1 MAEANFFAKMYLQF
15 FDTFFLNIINIK
27 ILQLSTIAS
36 EQLRVIKILLELVIK
51 LQGTILKYSINRKI
65 NL

>member
-1 MAEANFFAKMYLQF
+1 MYLQF

>member
-1 MAEANFFAKMYLQF
+1 MK
-15 FDTFFLNIINIK
+15 
-27 ILQLSTIAS
+27 
-36 EQLRVIKILLELVIK
+36 QLRVIKILLELVIK

>member
-1 MAEANFFAKMYLQF
+1 MAEANFFAKMYLQ
-15 FDTFFLNIINIK
+15 FFLNIINIK

-51 LQGTILKYSINRKI
+51 LQGIILKYSINRKI